1 MHIRKT
7 QAVIHLLTA
16 EVYVAAELSAGD
28 GDDERLS
35 REAEKVKVSS
45 CES

>member
-1 MHIRKT
+1 MHMRKT
-7 QAVIHLLTA
+7 QAVIHPLTA
-16 EVYVAAELSAGD
+16 KVYAAAELSAGD
-28 GDDERLS
+28 GDDERLT